1 MEEKE
6 KERAEGEEAP
16 QPSSVPPQRPSLDE
30 HDERSGDEG
39 ETSKHPRAEESVP
52 LQTHDGGEETRK
64 TSGVPGRGQHKRS
77 VSHGGGHQPLPSATA
92 KPLPSVLK
100 KTSTHAQNRAIGHRR
115 VFSHGQIPYDQTV
128 AAGSGGEQAP
138 PAMTAKGHKRTGS
151 KTEFILPPGHEERER
166 KRSAAAAAA
175 HALQRSGSHKATSSA
190 GSGERPTSAYHRR
203 HPSRSDSLAFSFRGH
218 SRQASRTD
226 SIYTLRQTTTN
237 TRRRIFCFNKRQ
249 RLNEEAEAKHRTVKP
264 NHCIPADVGK
274 HEHPN
279 HRYLDN
285 YVRTTKYTVLSFL
298 PKNLF
303 EQFHRFANLYF
314 LFIVLL
320 NWVPAINAFGKEI
333 SMLPVIFVLAVT
345 AIKDIFEDRRR
356 YLSDKRVNNL
366 TCRVYNGCVK
376 RSDRWCLQR
385 S

>member
-6 KERAEGEEAP
+6 KERTEDGQEDG
-16 QPSSVPPQRPSLDE
+16 PPKRPSLDE
-30 HDERSGDEG
+30 HDERSIDES
-39 ETSKHPRAEESVP
+39 EEASKQGPPAEENVP
-52 LQTHDGGEETRK
+52 LKSQDGGEEEKQK
-64 TSGVPGRGQHKRS
+64 TPGVPGRGQHKRS
-77 VSHGGGHQPLPSATA
+77 VSHGGGHQPLPSASA

-138 PAMTAKGHKRTGS
+138 PAAAAMTAKGHKRTGS
-151 KTEFILPPGHEERER
+151 KTGFILPPGHEERER

-175 HALQRSGSHKATSSA
+175 HALQRSSSHKATSSA
-190 GSGERPTSAYHRR
+190 GAGERPTSAYHRR

-279 HRYLDN
+279 RRYLDN

-366 TCRVYNGCVK
+366 TCRVYNG
-376 RSDRWCLQR
+376 
-385 S
+385 